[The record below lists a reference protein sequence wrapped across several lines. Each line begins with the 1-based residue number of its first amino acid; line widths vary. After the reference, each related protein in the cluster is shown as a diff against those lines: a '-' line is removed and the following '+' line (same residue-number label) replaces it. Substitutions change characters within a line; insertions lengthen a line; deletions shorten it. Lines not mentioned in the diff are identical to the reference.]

1 MILWKIHFFKGN
13 LDYPTGFPTEIKF
26 PIGFNKKKNP
36 PKKTR
41 IFKSRRKIKFPIG
54 KTISP
59 NQIPVEK
66 KPIIDRNMKFIHDA
80 F

>member
-1 MILWKIHFFKGN
+1 MILWKIHFFKGY
-13 LDYPTGFPTEIKF
+13 LDYHTGFPTEI
-26 PIGFNKKKNP
+26 
-36 PKKTR
+36 
-41 IFKSRRKIKFPIG
+41 RRKIKFPIG